1 MQRIRV
7 IWLACAVTLAVSV
20 AVTSGATAALPEF
33 VPLKGAGAF
42 PVAFSSQHIEGLV
55 PTLQT
60 VGGTKIECAKDSS
73 LGEIANAKEVHNMV
87 ITYKECKSSIGGEC
101 TTGGQPKGTIVTKS
115 LIGRFEY
122 LKKTSPIVVGL
133 ILSPGTG
140 TIFAELACGT
150 SKAVIASNLA
160 TFGLIGAFVSTI
172 NVTLPE
178 LQLDFNQES
187 GFQEFTEFENEA
199 KEIVKNVFLKT
210 SINGGTSERTGLF
223 DKHLLKLTAEEGQ
236 IKA

>member
-1 MQRIRV
+1 MIK
-7 IWLACAVTLAVSV
+7 C
-20 AVTSGATAALPEF
+20 

-55 PTLQT
+55 PTFQT
-60 VGGTKIECAKDSS
+60 VSGTTIECAKDSS
-73 LGEIANAKEVHNMV
+73 VGEIANAKEVHNMV

-122 LKKTSPIVVGL
+122 LKKASPIAVGL

-140 TIFAELACGT
+140 TTFAEFTCGT
-150 SKAVIASNLA
+150 SKVVVASNL
-160 TFGLIGAFVSTI
+160 TTSGLIGAFASTQI

-178 LQLDFNQES
+178 FQLDFNQES

-199 KEIVKNVFLKT
+199 KEIVKNVFLRT